1 MQMIS
6 RVITISGLTE
16 VARMLEDPEANHTLS
31 PNDWHNIATAC
42 LDELDNAERR
52 PLLVPHYRRI
62 YQIAVKHMA
71 AA

>member
-42 LDELDNAERR
+42 LDELDGCEHR
-52 PLLVPHYRRI
+52 PLLAPYYRRI
-62 YQIAVKHMA
+62 YQIAVQHMA

>member
-1 MQMIS
+1 MIS

-31 PNDWHNIATAC
+31 LNDWHNIATAC
-42 LDELDNAERR
+42 LDELDDAEYR
-52 PLLVPHYRRI
+52 PLLRPHYRRI
-62 YQIAVKHMA
+62 YRIAVQHMA